1 MNTLIDVEIDEI
13 SLVDTPA
20 NPGAAIL
27 LFKRDA
33 STAVT
38 RARLALE
45 AVKKALGATIAG
57 KSADDMP
64 TTVAGLDEAFKALV
78 RRMNNDPAKAFD
90 SPEGK
95 AIYQRRYEIENR
107 LDRVEKQTEPEWK
120 QEVAA
125 LDSVKQADRF
135 LAALVAQQVA
145 RTGRPRNEVYSAL
158 LKQPIG
164 VAIYQRRAEL
174 ARAA

>member
-13 SLVDTPA
+13 SPGRHPGQSGSRNPA
-20 NPGAAIL
+20 
-27 LFKRDA
+27 FKRDA

-45 AVKKALGATIAG
+45 AIKKALGATIAG

-90 SPEGK
+90 SPEEGD
-95 AIYQRRYEIENR
+95 
-107 LDRVEKQTEPEWK
+107 L
-120 QEVAA
+120 
-125 LDSVKQADRF
+125 
-135 LAALVAQQVA
+135 
-145 RTGRPRNEVYSAL
+145 SAL
-158 LKQPIG
+158 
-164 VAIYQRRAEL
+164 RN
-174 ARAA
+174 